1 MPAAPDQA
9 AQESELAS
17 YTQTLGCFFNTP
29 LQSTKELPQDYYLSF
44 FLLYQTFESKG
55 EGSTYTQNDNYF
67 WEIPESDL
75 LQTAAIYLGLSDLS
89 ISDITEWPFGEPQN
103 GICYYSQETSLPYG
117 DITVTNVKI
126 DTATSKAQVFAE
138 AGDTQFEDSTR
149 QSRGLVY
156 HFTCTAGPDGRTVYR
171 LESIA
176 GQ

>member
-1 MPAAPDQA
+1 M
-9 AQESELAS
+9 
-17 YTQTLGCFFNTP
+17 
-29 LQSTKELPQDYYLSF
+29 
-44 FLLYQTFESKG
+44 LYQTFESKG

-67 WEIPESDL
+67 REIPESDL
-75 LQTAAIYLGLSDLS
+75 LQTATIYLGLSDLS

-126 DTATSKAQVFAE
+126 DTVTSKAQVFAE

-176 GQ
+176 VQ